1 MTSFHEGMIYLFMF
15 VQGQSELGGVGRY
28 FCSLFVI
35 VVDFLNKINGQIY
48 SLLFFLLSS
57 LIFWILFDR
66 WSYSKYLFKYII
78 L

>member
-48 SLLFFLLSS
+48 SLLFFYC
-57 LIFWILFDR
+57 R
-66 WSYSKYLFKYII
+66 H
-78 L
+78 